1 MKKQT
6 DEISIGDLMDVF
18 IPKLWLIVIVGILF
32 GAALGLRSMFLVT
45 DTYTTTAQMVMN
57 KIPTVYSEEVT
68 NSPHSTGI
76 NANEI
81 AAMQSLINMSED
93 LMHTN
98 DFLSKV
104 KEKLVEKNSS
114 YSSVNISTLKSML
127 SISIVG
133 EETIFTIKSVSTDK
147 QLGYDAV
154 GVVFDLLPG
163 VIIDTFSSY
172 AIQIKPVDAAGE
184 PVHNSKNVV
193 RNTAVGFIGGALLS
207 MAIIFIIFKLDVMV
221 RSKERLEECF
231 DIPVIG
237 VIPHLETMD

>member
-6 DEISIGDLMDVF
+6 DEISIGDLIDVF
-18 IPKLWLIVIVGILF
+18 LPKLWLIVIVGILF
-32 GAALGLRSMFLVT
+32 GGALGFRSMFLVP

-57 KIPTVYSEEVT
+57 KIPTQYPDEVT
-68 NSPHSTGI
+68 NSPQSTGI

-81 AAMQSLINMSED
+81 AAMQSLISMSEQI
-93 LMHTN
+93 MKSN

-104 KEKLVEKNSS
+104 KDKLVELNPA
-114 YSSVNISTLKSML
+114 YSEVKLSALKSML
-127 SISIVG
+127 SINIVG
-133 EETIFTIKSVSTDK
+133 EETIFTIKAVSADK

-154 GVVFDLLPG
+154 GIVYELLPE
-163 VIIDTFSSY
+163 VIVDTFSSY

-184 PVHNSKNVV
+184 PKHNGKNAV
-193 RNTAVGFIGGALLS
+193 RNTAIGFIGGALFA
-207 MAIIFIIFKLDVMV
+207 MAIIFIVFKLDVLV

-237 VIPHLETMD
+237 VIPRLETMD